1 MSYDIS
7 KPLILYQE
15 TFNLY
20 QETQGCER
28 YPMSFQNFKEF
39 CKLDDIEKA
48 QQEGAIIYQLESL
61 KKWLITMQ
69 NYTV

>member
-7 KPLILYQE
+7 KPLLLYQE
-15 TFNLY
+15 TYALY
-20 QETQGCER
+20 QETQGSER

-39 CKLDDIEKA
+39 CKLDDFEKA